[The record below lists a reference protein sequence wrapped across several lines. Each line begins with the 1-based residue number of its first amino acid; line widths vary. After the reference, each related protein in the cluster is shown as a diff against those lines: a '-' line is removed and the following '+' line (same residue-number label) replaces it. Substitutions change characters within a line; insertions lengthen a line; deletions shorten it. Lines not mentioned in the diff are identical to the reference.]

1 MTSDHYDTIIIG
13 AGHNGL
19 VAAAYLAKQGKKVLV
34 LEQRAIIGGSVVTES
49 FGDGFTVDSVQTG
62 GVLRPDI
69 IKDLKLA
76 LPTKSTKPAFISLQ
90 GADQISNPIFEDH
103 LVLDSDPAKAAES
116 IKRFSEKDAARWNE
130 FVRFMNKA
138 AKILEK
144 VYATIMPRLPMNLNA
159 SEGFGLLDLG
169 LNLRLAGRKDML
181 NFIRALP
188 MSAQELVEEY
198 FESEVLKA
206 AVASVAIHGSTLGPM
221 SAGTGYTLIHNW
233 MNRGGLAVPPSPNGR
248 GAGGEG
254 EGREVRGIG
263 TITQAL
269 ANAVKSFG
277 GEIRTEA
284 EVIKICVENQTAR
297 SVMLASGEEIPA
309 RVILSSAD
317 PKHTLLKLVGPMELP
332 PEFVWHAQSIKMR
345 GSLAKVHLLTDG
357 KHGIPEGT
365 VVLAPSIKYLERA
378 YDMAKYGEISEKP
391 YLEVTSAP
399 VRESA
404 KEFEATSVPFRESAK
419 ESVVSIHFQFAPY
432 KLKNSS
438 WQVEGLNVEKL
449 AIDALAEYFPNLKAS
464 IKNTKTITPK
474 DLEETYGL
482 TEGDLN
488 HGQLMLDQFLFMRPI
503 PGWSNHRTPIDN
515 LYLCGSGV
523 HGGGGVSGVAGRN
536 VVRVLR

>member
-1 MTSDHYDTIIIG
+1 MPNHYDCYAIIIG

-19 VAAAYLAKQGKKVLV
+19 IAAAYLAKAKKKVLV
-34 LEQRAIIGGSVVTES
+34 LERRAIVGGSVVTET
-49 FGDGFTVDSVQTG
+49 FGDGFTIDSVHIG
-62 GVLRPDI
+62 GTLRPDI

-76 LPTKSTKPAFISLQ
+76 SYGLQVDSVRKPFISLQ
-90 GADQISNPIFEDH
+90 PDGNH
-103 LVLDSDPAKAAES
+103 LALDAES
-116 IKRFSEKDAARWNE
+116 IRRFSTKDAARWGE
-130 FVRFMNKA
+130 FVRFMDKS

-144 VYATIMPRLPMNLNA
+144 AYSTVMPRLPKNLSA
-159 SEGFGLLDLG
+159 SDGFGLMDLG

-198 FESEVLKA
+198 FESEQVRA

-233 MNRGGLAVPPSPNGR
+233 LNRGGLSHVNVGK
-248 GAGGEG
+248 AGE
-254 EGREVRGIG
+254 
-263 TITQAL
+263 ITTAL

-284 EVIKICVENQTAR
+284 EVTRICVENQMAR
-297 SVMLASGEEIPA
+297 SVMLASGEEIP
-309 RVILSSAD
+309 VNTILSSAD
-317 PKHTLLKLVGPMELP
+317 PKHTLLKLVGALELP
-332 PEFVWHAQSIKMR
+332 PEFVWHTQSIKMR
-345 GSLAKVHLLTDG
+345 GSVAKVHLLTDG

-378 YDMAKYGEISEKP
+378 YDAAKYGEISEKP
-391 YLEVTSAP
+391 YLEVTISGN
-399 VRESA
+399 
-404 KEFEATSVPFRESAK
+404 
-419 ESVVSIHFQFAPY
+419 VVSIHFQFAPY
-432 KLKNSS
+432 SLKN
-438 WQVEGLNVEKL
+438 LNWNDRRADLENL
-449 AIDALAEYFPNLKAS
+449 AIDTLAEHFPNLKS
-464 IKNTKTITPK
+464 KIINLKSLTPK
-474 DLEETYGL
+474 DLEDIYGL

-523 HGGGGVSGVAGRN
+523 HGGGGVSGVTGRN
-536 VVRVLR
+536 VVRIIS